1 MKTKMYISC
10 MLALMITA
18 AAWAAEG
25 PSSPQSKATASLNGT
40 EADRF
45 MKLNGLE
52 YCKLRQAVYLCGIC
66 TAEC

>member
-40 EADRF
+40 E
-45 MKLNGLE
+45 KPTGL
-52 YCKLRQAVYLCGIC
+52 
-66 TAEC
+66 